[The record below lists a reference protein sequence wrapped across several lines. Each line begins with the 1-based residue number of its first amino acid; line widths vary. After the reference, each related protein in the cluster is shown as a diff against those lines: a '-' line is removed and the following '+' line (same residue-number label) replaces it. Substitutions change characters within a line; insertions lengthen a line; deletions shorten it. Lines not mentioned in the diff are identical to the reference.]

1 MTLADRLRSI
11 AQNDY
16 MIDQYFLETG
26 HELNEIG
33 NEVDKLEAKIELL
46 KEIAKFWIDRYTAVT
61 ERGGTK

>member
-33 NEVDKLEAKIELL
+33 NEVDKLEAKIKLL
-46 KEIAKFWIDRYTAVT
+46 KELVDFWMRRYYA
-61 ERGGTK
+61 TKGIE